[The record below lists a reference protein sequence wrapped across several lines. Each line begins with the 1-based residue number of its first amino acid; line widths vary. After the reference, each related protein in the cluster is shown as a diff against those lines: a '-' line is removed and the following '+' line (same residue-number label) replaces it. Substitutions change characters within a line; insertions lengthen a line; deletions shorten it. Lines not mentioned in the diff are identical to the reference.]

1 MTSNQVGRKSKIQLL
16 PNLGRSKKSLL
27 RNLRRSEKLNFDTGC
42 VEVKNRY
49 RLHFTSYHTDV
60 YNNVIQN
67 TKILNNFVKR
77 VDLFTNS
84 EYNNSVIAKPQN
96 SNNSVK
102 EYFYGTI
109 DIEQTA

>member
-1 MTSNQVGRKSKIQLL
+1 M
-16 PNLGRSKKSLL
+16 
-27 RNLRRSEKLNFDTGC
+27 
-42 VEVKNRY
+42 
-49 RLHFTSYHTDV
+49 